1 MTAAEFIAGAALI
14 VACLSAYYAYRA
26 PIRAEKLRNN
36 TAQREREVA
45 IFTALMSERGKWGSP
60 VMLSALN
67 SMKVVF
73 KDNSTVLDRWFIMH
87 SNVGTPQGQDSHY
100 YDLLAA
106 VALHLGLSLRRE
118 DLERFFTN
126 PTEVRETALRFH
138 HVETAFN
145 QLTANAA
152 APALP
157 PK

>member
-1 MTAAEFIAGAALI
+1 
-14 VACLSAYYAYRA
+14 
-26 PIRAEKLRNN
+26 
-36 TAQREREVA
+36 
-45 IFTALMSERGKWGSP
+45 
-60 VMLSALN
+60 MLSALN

-73 KDNSTVLDRWFIMH
+73 KDNRTVLDHWFIMH

-138 HVETAFN
+138 VEGTLARSRS
-145 QLTANAA
+145 AA
-152 APALP
+152 RAIQPQAISVSP
-157 PK
+157 RY